1 MREKECLKAPLK
13 MLKVFK
19 ILKIVKKIPKTSW
32 SSKKPLNFKPKLKTL
47 IFLIFGLFLFGLGET
62 LLLASGGGVS
72 PWTVLAEGISIYS
85 SYSVGWSTFWVS
97 LAVLL
102 LWIPLKQKPGIG
114 TILNVIIIALVFD
127 YTFPYLPNPDNYG
140 LKVLQ
145 IIIGVLITGLGSGF
159 YLISNLGPGPRDGL
173 MTGVQRITGKPIA
186 LVRSTI
192 ELSVVIFGWKLG
204 GTVGLGTFIFAL
216 GIGPAVAIGI
226 YFVSKNFK

>member
-1 MREKECLKAPLK
+1 MFRLIKN
-13 MLKVFK
+13 
-19 ILKIVKKIPKTSW
+19 IPKTSW
-32 SSKKPLNFKPKLKTL
+32 SSKKPLNIKPKIKTL
-47 IFLIFGLFLFGLGET
+47 LFLIFGLFLFGLGET
-62 LLLASGGGVS
+62 LLLASGAGVS

-85 SYSVGWSTFWVS
+85 SYSVGWSTFWMS

-127 YTFPYLPNPDNYG
+127 YTLPYLPNPENYG
-140 LKVLQ
+140 FKVLQ
-145 IIIGVLITGLGSGF
+145 VIIGVLITGLGSGF

-192 ELSVVIFGWKLG
+192 EVIVVFFGWKLG
-204 GTVGLGTFIFAL
+204 GTVGLGTIIFAL
-216 GIGPAVAIGI
+216 GIGPTVAAGI

>member
-1 MREKECLKAPLK
+1 MKLLTIFRL
-13 MLKVFK
+13 
-19 ILKIVKKIPKTSW
+19 IRNIPKTSW
-32 SSKKPLNFKPKLKTL
+32 SSKKPLNIKPKIKTL
-47 IFLIFGLFLFGLGET
+47 LFLIFGLFLFGLGET
-62 LLLASGGGVS
+62 LLLASGAGVS

-85 SYSVGWSTFWVS
+85 SYSVGWSTFWMS

-127 YTFPYLPNPDNYG
+127 YTLPYLPNPENYG
-140 LKVLQ
+140 FKVLQ
-145 IIIGVLITGLGSGF
+145 VIIGVLITGLGSGF

-192 ELSVVIFGWKLG
+192 EVIVVFFGWKLG
-204 GTVGLGTFIFAL
+204 GTVGLGTIIFAL
-216 GIGPAVAIGI
+216 SIGPTDAVGI

>member
-1 MREKECLKAPLK
+1 
-13 MLKVFK
+13 
-19 ILKIVKKIPKTSW
+19 VKLLTIFRLIKNIPKTSW
-32 SSKKPLNFKPKLKTL
+32 SSKKPLNIKPKIKTL
-47 IFLIFGLFLFGLGET
+47 LFLIFGLFLFGLGET
-62 LLLASGGGVS
+62 LLLASGAGVS

-85 SYSVGWSTFWVS
+85 SYSVGWSTFWMS

-127 YTFPYLPNPDNYG
+127 YTLPYLPNPENYG
-140 LKVLQ
+140 FKVLQ
-145 IIIGVLITGLGSGF
+145 VIIGVLITGLGSGF

-192 ELSVVIFGWKLG
+192 EVVVVFFGWKLG
-204 GTVGLGTFIFAL
+204 GTVGLGTIIFAL
-216 GIGPAVAIGI
+216 GIGPTVAAGI

>member
-1 MREKECLKAPLK
+1 MKLLTIFRLIKN
-13 MLKVFK
+13 
-19 ILKIVKKIPKTSW
+19 IPKTSW
-32 SSKKPLNFKPKLKTL
+32 SSKKPLNIKPKIKTL
-47 IFLIFGLFLFGLGET
+47 LFLIFGLFLFGLGET
-62 LLLASGGGVS
+62 LLLASGAGVS
-72 PWTVLAEGISIYS
+72 PWTVLAEGISLYS
-85 SYSVGWSTFWVS
+85 SYSVGWSTFWMS

-127 YTFPYLPNPDNYG
+127 YTLPYLPNPENYG
-140 LKVLQ
+140 FKVLQ
-145 IIIGVLITGLGSGF
+145 VIIGVLITGLGSGF

-192 ELSVVIFGWKLG
+192 EVIVVFFGWKLG
-204 GTVGLGTFIFAL
+204 GTVGLGTIIFAL
-216 GIGPAVAIGI
+216 GIGPTVAAGI